1 MKVMVKAVALGVGLL
16 LAVLAAGCGTPAAS
30 GPARGSVPAC
40 TAFGVRAIEQRL
52 TPARLPPACQGL
64 SRAEVNFALGR
75 AIYLIAG
82 SGRHKTAW
90 RRAARVAGARLG
102 RLISGLPPSATSS
115 PAASG
120 GTSRAA
126 RPAPVN
132 RRPLGLATLLAW
144 LVTIGMG
151 AVLLGRQP
159 VRGVLR
165 QVRARRG
172 RTRLAVLAGHFGLA
186 STGLLVWACYLA
198 TGWLTL
204 AWAAVC
210 LLLPVI
216 GLGMAVLTM
225 GTAAA
230 SRPAGG
236 AGQYS
241 GPGADTLPSVPPASA
256 PVPAVSMPAAS
267 VPTASPVPGPVAAGS
282 LPPGPVAS
290 GPVSPARPRAGGWRQ
305 GAILPTVHGLAAM
318 ATILLAVLTA
328 LGAG

>member
-1 MKVMVKAVALGVGLL
+1 MKVMLKAVALGVGLL

-75 AIYLIAG
+75 AIYLAAG

-236 AGQYS
+236 GQYS
-241 GPGADTLPSVPPASA
+241 GPGADTLPFVPPASA

-290 GPVSPARPRAGGWRQ
+290 GPVSPARPRAAGWRQ